1 MKKALLILLSLCA
14 VLVGQAAQDNRQ
26 SVAVYVTGIVPKGE
40 AQGADKALSGE
51 LGKAIGRTPK
61 YVVVNRSNAVLKTL
75 AQELTYAQ
83 SGAVKDAETQRKKIG
98 QQDSVQYLCVLEI
111 SVLGRGYYVEAKLI
125 HVESARE
132 VNSAT
137 AASRLDDANEIM
149 AVAKRIA
156 LELTGVDVGAAP
168 AVQPVQPPVQEV
180 KPAPQVQQAAP
191 VQPPQPPPVQE
202 ARPVQPPPPPPPPV
216 QQAKPAPQAQQAA
229 PVRSQPQTPT
239 PTKTT
244 FTDSRD
250 EKVYT
255 KVKIGGKTWMAEN
268 LNYAASGSK
277 CYDNNARNCYKYGRL
292 YDWDAAMKACP
303 AGWHLATDAEW
314 TALVD
319 YAGGRSTA
327 GTKLKSSTGWN
338 SKSGVPAGTDNYGFS
353 ALPGGNGRSDGSF
366 INAGYYG
373 FWWSATENG
382 ANSARYRYINYDDEY
397 VYWNHDSKAYL
408 FSVRCVQDGP

>member
-202 ARPVQPPPPPPPPV
+202 VKPTPPPIQEARPVQPSPPPPV
-216 QQAKPAPQAQQAA
+216 QEVKPALPPPPMNPKDAAKAAFERGETARYKQYAWNAAIGHYTEAIRLDPDGDGYYIERAHTYMIINDYNKAITDLTEASRIKSKKGWKIPAQVFSSRGDCYMKVGNYAQAIADYEEWL
-229 PVRSQPQTPT
+229 RLQPQN
-239 PTKTT
+239 KWAK
-244 FTDSRD
+244 
-250 EKVYT
+250 E
-255 KVKIGGKTWMAEN
+255 
-268 LNYAASGSK
+268 
-277 CYDNNARNCYKYGRL
+277 RL
-292 YDWDAAMKACP
+292 KEAKRLMK
-303 AGWHLATDAEW
+303 
-314 TALVD
+314 
-319 YAGGRSTA
+319 
-327 GTKLKSSTGWN
+327 
-338 SKSGVPAGTDNYGFS
+338 
-353 ALPGGNGRSDGSF
+353 
-366 INAGYYG
+366 
-373 FWWSATENG
+373 
-382 ANSARYRYINYDDEY
+382 
-397 VYWNHDSKAYL
+397 
-408 FSVRCVQDGP
+408 